1 MTTYRVHLRE
11 QLVVM
16 LNQYNGGISF
26 IDNDDDDIYKGK
38 MYTSGIYRI
47 IWHTVPWSY
56 NPFLPL
62 LIRQGMVL
70 YVSMVLY

>member
-1 MTTYRVHLRE
+1 ME
-11 QLVVM
+11 LVLESKIAKVTNRKRWER
-16 LNQYNGGISF
+16 LDLSF
-26 IDNDDDDIYKGK
+26 D
-38 MYTSGIYRI
+38 YRI